1 MKNEIRIV
9 IADDHPIF
17 RSGLRNEIV
26 KVPGLKIV
34 AEAEDGESALER
46 IQTFR
51 PEIAILDVKMPNRN
65 GFDVM
70 RAIQEKKLP
79 VAVIFLT
86 MHEDER
92 IFTAAL
98 DKGARGY
105 VLKDGAVN
113 EIVTAIKAVAAGENF
128 ISPSLST
135 ILIKQRRR
143 AIALAEQTPALR
155 NLTAA
160 EWRVLCLIAANK
172 TSKEI
177 ADELYI
183 AESTVNKHRENICR
197 KLDLHGSH
205 ALLNF
210 ALEHKSELS
219 DSSRL

>member
-17 RSGLRNEIV
+17 RSGLRTEIE

-34 AEAEDGESALER
+34 AEAEDGKSALER
-46 IQTFR
+46 IQTFQ
-51 PEIAILDVKMPNRN
+51 PEIAILDVEMPNRN
-65 GFDVM
+65 GFEVM

-86 MHEDER
+86 MHKGER

-98 DKGARGY
+98 DKGAKGY

-113 EIVTAIKAVAAGENF
+113 EIVAAIKAVAAGENF

-143 AIALAEQTPALR
+143 DISLAEQTPALR
-155 NLTAA
+155 HLTAA
-160 EWRVLCLIAANK
+160 ERRVLCLIAANK

-177 ADELYI
+177 ADELFI
-183 AESTVNKHRENICR
+183 AESTVNKHRENSCR

-219 DSSRL
+219 DSSLL

>member
-17 RSGLRNEIV
+17 RSGLRTEIE

-51 PEIAILDVKMPNRN
+51 PEIAILDVEMPNRN
-65 GFDVM
+65 GFEVM

-86 MHEDER
+86 MHKGER

-98 DKGARGY
+98 DKGAKGY

-113 EIVTAIKAVAAGENF
+113 EIVAAIKAVAAGENF

-143 AIALAEQTPALR
+143 AISLAEQTTALR
-155 NLTAA
+155 HLTTA
-160 EWRVLCLIAANK
+160 ERRVLCLIAANK

-177 ADELYI
+177 ADELFV